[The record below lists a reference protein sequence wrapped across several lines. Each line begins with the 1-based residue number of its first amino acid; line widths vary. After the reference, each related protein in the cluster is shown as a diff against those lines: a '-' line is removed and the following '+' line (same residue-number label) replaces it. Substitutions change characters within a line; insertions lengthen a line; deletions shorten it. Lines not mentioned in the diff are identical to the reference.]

1 MGETPIPAVCDVIDA
16 RQPVFTRVGQLKRK
30 TGKAQWREELK
41 WRCKVPNT
49 DLTPRQIDRRLLER
63 EEGGRTSQ
71 TPTTLKGGIRFDFS
85 RRVEE
90 KREGKMKR

>member
-1 MGETPIPAVCDVIDA
+1 MKLLGIKNKRARVKWERLIPPVCDVIDA

-63 EEGGRTSQ
+63 KEGGREDEPDT
-71 TPTTLKGGIRFDFS
+71 GHAERGH
-85 RRVEE
+85 
-90 KREGKMKR
+90 

>member
-1 MGETPIPAVCDVIDA
+1 MCDVIDA

-49 DLTPRQIDRRLLER
+49 DLTPRQIDRRLLESK
-63 EEGGRTSQ
+63 EGGRE
-71 TPTTLKGGIRFDFS
+71 GG
-85 RRVEE
+85 
-90 KREGKMKR
+90 REDERDTGLAERGH